1 MPPPINPAPRP
12 PSFSNTLISTLR
24 SSASIQESHT
34 RAHSAMQEN
43 NLEEIA
49 LHPMTSQKVVPL
61 SIEPT
66 SDQSAAIATV
76 LIQMPKCTSE
86 PRYKSNVSQTSESPE
101 PSLLN
106 INEDSP
112 LMSTNRDGSV
122 AGPTA
127 RKNRFKSDCDIIPV
141 TVGGGNSQ
149 TISFG
154 CVLVN
159 TAQPAFLY
167 KSKNPVRHHRKD
179 PSIYQIIPRN
189 TQ

>member
-1 MPPPINPAPRP
+1 MH
-12 PSFSNTLISTLR
+12 
-24 SSASIQESHT
+24 EHD
-34 RAHSAMQEN
+34 
-43 NLEEIA
+43 LEEIA

-61 SIEPT
+61 AIEPT

-86 PRYKSNVSQTSESPE
+86 PRYKSNFSQASGSVE

-106 INEDSP
+106 INEESP
-112 LMSTNRDGSV
+112 LLSTNRDGSV
-122 AGPTA
+122 VGTPT
-127 RKNRFKSDCDIIPV
+127 RKNRFKNDCDIIPV

-167 KSKNPVRHHRKD
+167 KSKSHSRHHTKNLLV
-179 PSIYQIIPRN
+179 PSRN